1 MIISESKRDLCPS
14 RCYRSRLTDGPVERS
29 FAAVGSGSRG
39 PQAAV
44 PPALFLIH
52 RWQERSERRLCVLSC
67 IHPSVAQNVKEFT
80 SKTEDTNM
88 GDSEFHVW
96 KNRLQLQSTVY
107 SESLQTMDLGLEDK
121 MLEKIPQ
128 FNLDLFCFIFTSM

>member
-14 RCYRSRLTDGPVERS
+14 RCYRSRLTDDPVERS
-29 FAAVGSGSRG
+29 FAAAGSGSRG

-52 RWQERSERRLCVLSC
+52 RWQERSGRGLCVLSC
-67 IHPSVAQNVKEFT
+67 IHPSVAQNVKAFT
-80 SKTEDTNM
+80 SKTEDANM
-88 GDSEFHVW
+88 GDSGSRVR
-96 KNRLQLQSTVY
+96 KNRLQLQSPVQ
-107 SESLQTMDLGLEDK
+107 SESLQTRDLGLEGK
-121 MLEKIPQ
+121 VLEKTPQ